1 MPEYELTYFKRLSL
15 CTRLFSTIFLTIT
28 DVKLWWKTGVS
39 IPPAI
44 MNPNGSSPLF
54 GYEKQ
59 KDKKFG
65 VNTLKKYDKLS
76 QD

>member
-1 MPEYELTYFKRLSL
+1 
-15 CTRLFSTIFLTIT
+15 
-28 DVKLWWKTGVS
+28 
-39 IPPAI
+39 